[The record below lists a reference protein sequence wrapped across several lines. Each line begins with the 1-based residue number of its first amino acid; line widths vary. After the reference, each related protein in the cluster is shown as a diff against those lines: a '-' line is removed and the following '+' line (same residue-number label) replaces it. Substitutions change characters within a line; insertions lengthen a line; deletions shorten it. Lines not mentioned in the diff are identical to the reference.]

1 MGSPGFPTKAAHEG
15 VRRIGMPRAL
25 LFHRY
30 GPLWTTFFEALGR
43 EVVLSEPTDK
53 GTVERGDALSNDECC
68 LASKVYLGHVAS
80 LLDTDACDA
89 VFVPSIANVGL
100 HRGFCTKFQALPDL
114 VANTFADERV
124 RVLSCLVN
132 EREEKTGMKEALLG
146 VAAQLGAGSREAKRA
161 WKAAAHA
168 QTQAE
173 RFAAARQMRALTTL
187 ERAREAARDDEAA
200 AYSARAA
207 RGTGGAAYGTH
218 AARGAD
224 GTTSARGVDDAGGT
238 DGTNGMDDANHNAG
252 TGRPNGTASAGGAG
266 PRMAAAVNAR
276 ALDRT
281 GSERA
286 AVATPGAQSQRT
298 APEAPLGILL
308 AAHPYVAHDP
318 YLGGTLVDLLEGMG
332 VTVLFT
338 DETDRKRALQ
348 ASFGFSSTLPWIV
361 NRELVGSLMLLH
373 EHVDGIVLV
382 SAFPCGPDSM
392 TDDAIVRCI
401 QGKPILNLTIDAQS
415 GTAGLET
422 RMESFVDIL
431 RYQGK
436 GGYVHGTDA

>member
-124 RVLSCLVN
+124 CVLSCLVN

-207 RGTGGAAYGTH
+207 RGAGGAAYGAH
-218 AARGAD
+218 AARGA
-224 GTTSARGVDDAGGT
+224 GRTTSARDMDDAGGT

-252 TGRPNGTASAGGAG
+252 TGHPNRATDTGGAG

-276 ALDRT
+276 AMGRT
-281 GSERA
+281 ASERA
-286 AVATPGAQSQRT
+286 AIATPSAQSQRT

-436 GGYVHGTDA
+436 GGYVHGADA